1 MKLDNNIQAFFELVK
16 AGLFPVHGEG
26 VMVHGQDKRQ
36 SRAIESLFRDVDWD
50 EVYRL
55 AEEQSVVGLVAAGIE
70 AVQGKWLKVHGSP
83 LVPQAVAL
91 QFVDQTLQIEQRN
104 KLMNEFVARLIEKL
118 RQNDIYALLV
128 KGQGIAQCYEKPLWR
143 SCGDV
148 DLYLSKDNYEKAKVF
163 LIPLAQHIETED
175 KKKLHLGMSIEGW
188 IVELHGTMHTYISRR
203 INKVND
209 EVHRDI
215 FFNGNVRSWNN
226 NGVQVFFPSANND
239 AIIVF
244 NHFIN
249 HFYGEGVGLRQICDW
264 CRLLWTYK
272 DSLNH
277 GLLEQRIKSAR
288 LMSEWK
294 AFAAFAVDYLGM
306 PEEAMPFYED
316 KLSWHRKAEKIC
328 KLVIET
334 GNFGH
339 NKDYSYRSEYS
350 GLIGNFITAWRRFN
364 EFARI
369 AMIFPWNAP
378 KFYMTYLI
386 NRFRAVA

>member
-1 MKLDNNIQAFFELVK
+1 MLETKEHNVKAFFELVK

-26 VMVHGQDKRQ
+26 VMVHD
-36 SRAIESLFRDVDWD
+36 SLFKDVDW
-50 EVYRL
+50 EKVFQL
-55 AEEQSVVGLVAAGIE
+55 AQEQSVQGLLLQGIE
-70 AVQGKWLKVHGSP
+70 EIRAKGIELSVPKVLLLQWIGEVQV
-83 LVPQAVAL
+83 
-91 QFVDQTLQIEQRN
+91 IEQRN
-104 KLMNEFVARLIEKL
+104 MEMNTFVADLIEKL
-118 RQNDIYALLV
+118 RKNDIYTLLV

-143 SCGDV
+143 AAGDV
-148 DLYLSKDNYEKAKVF
+148 DLYQSKDNYEKAKAF
-163 LIPLAQHIETED
+163 LIPLAQYIEVED
-175 KKKLHLGMSIEGW
+175 KNKLHQGMTIDGC
-188 IVELHGTMHTYISRR
+188 IVELHGAMHTYISRR

-209 EVHRDI
+209 EVHRDL
-215 FFNGNVRSWNN
+215 FFNGNVRSWND
-226 NGVQVFFPSANND
+226 NGVQVFLPSANND

-249 HFYGEGVGLRQICDW
+249 HFFGEGVGLRQICDW

-277 GLLEQRIKSAR
+277 GLLEQRIKSAG

-294 AFAAFAVDYLGM
+294 AFGTFAVEYLGM

-316 KLSWHRKAEKIC
+316 KPSMHRKAEKIC

-339 NKDYSYRSEYS
+339 NKDESYRMIYS
-350 GLIGNFITAWRRFN
+350 GLTGHFITAWKRFK
-364 EFARI
+364 EFTRI
-369 AMIFPWNAP
+369 AMIFPCNAP
-378 KFYMTYLI
+378 KFYVTYLI

>member
-1 MKLDNNIQAFFELVK
+1 MLKIDEHIIKAFFELVK
-16 AGLFPVHGEG
+16 AGLFPLHGEG
-26 VMVHGQDKRQ
+26 IMVHD
-36 SRAIESLFRDVDWD
+36 SLFKDVDW
-50 EVYRL
+50 EKVFQL
-55 AEEQSVVGLVAAGIE
+55 AQEQSVQGLLLQGIE
-70 AVQGKWLKVHGSP
+70 ELKAKGIELSVPKVLLLQWIGEVQV
-83 LVPQAVAL
+83 
-91 QFVDQTLQIEQRN
+91 IEQRN
-104 KLMNEFVARLIEKL
+104 KEMNTFVADLIEKL
-118 RQNDIYALLV
+118 WKNDIYTLLV

-143 SCGDV
+143 AAGDV
-148 DLYLSKDNYEKAKVF
+148 DLYLSKDNYEKAKVV
-163 LIPLAQHIETED
+163 LIPLAQHVEVED
-175 KKKLHLGMSIEGW
+175 KNKLHLGMTIEGW

-209 EVHRDI
+209 EVHRDL
-215 FFNGNVRSWNN
+215 FFNGNIRSWND
-226 NGVQVFFPSANND
+226 NGVQVFLPSANND

-277 GLLEQRIKSAR
+277 KVLKHRICKAGL
-288 LMSEWK
+288 MTEWK

-306 PEEAMPFYED
+306 PVKAIPFYED
-316 KLSWHRKAEKIC
+316 KLSLNRKAEKIC

-339 NKDYSYRSEYS
+339 NKDDSYRRNYS
-350 GLIGNFITAWRRFN
+350 GLAGNFITAWKRLK

-369 AMIFPWNAP
+369 ATIFPVNSP
-378 KFYMTYLI
+378 KFYVTYLI
-386 NRFRAVA
+386 KRFRTVA

>member
-1 MKLDNNIQAFFELVK
+1 MLEIKEHNVKAFFELVK
-16 AGLFPVHGEG
+16 VGLWRNGNP
-26 VMVHGQDKRQ
+26 DIRID
-36 SRAIESLFRDVDWD
+36 RNTDWQ
-50 EVYRL
+50 ELYRL
-55 AEEQSVVGLVAAGIE
+55 TTEQSVLGLALAGLEHSDIKPPKDLLLQWIGE
-70 AVQGKWLKVHGSP
+70 VQL
-83 LVPQAVAL
+83 
-91 QFVDQTLQIEQRN
+91 IEQRN
-104 KLMNEFVARLIEKL
+104 KEMNAYVADLIGKL
-118 RQNDIYALLV
+118 RKNDIYTLLV
-128 KGQGIAQCYEKPLWR
+128 KGQGIAQCYEEPLWR
-143 SCGDV
+143 VPGDV
-148 DLYLSKDNYEKAKVF
+148 DLYLSTENFEKAKAF
-163 LIPLAQHIETED
+163 LIPLGQHIEVED
-175 KKKLHLGMSIEGW
+175 RNKLHQGTTIDGW

-209 EVHRDI
+209 EVHRDLL
-215 FFNGNVRSWNN
+215 FNGNVRSWND
-226 NGVQVFFPSANND
+226 NGVQVFLPSANND

-277 GLLEQRIKSAR
+277 KVLKQRICKAG
-288 LMSEWK
+288 LMTEWK

-306 PEEAMPFYED
+306 SEEAMPFYEH

-339 NKDYSYRSEYS
+339 NKDESYRMKYS
-350 GLIGNFITAWRRFN
+350 GLTGHFITAWKRFK

-369 AMIFPWNAP
+369 ALIFPCNAP
-378 KFYMTYLI
+378 KFYVTYLI
-386 NRFRAVA
+386 NRFRTVA

>member
-1 MKLDNNIQAFFELVK
+1 MQIKKNCNQKVFWELVN
-16 AGLFPVHGEG
+16 AGLWEKEVHLS
-26 VMVHGQDKRQ
+26 QY
-36 SRAIESLFRDVDWD
+36 ESIDYP

-55 AEEQSVVGLVAAGIE
+55 AEVQSVLGLVAAGLERVADVRI
-70 AVQGKWLKVHGSP
+70 
-83 LVPQAVAL
+83 PQ
-91 QFVDQTLQIEQRN
+91 QWTLQLSGQAILLEQRN
-104 KLMNEFVARLIEKL
+104 KAMNAFIAKLISKL
-118 RQNDIYALLV
+118 REEDIYTLLV

-143 SCGDV
+143 AAGDV
-148 DLYLSKDNYEKAKVF
+148 DLYLSKDNYNKAKAF
-163 LIPLAQHIETED
+163 LIPLAQYVEAED
-175 KKKLHLGMSIEGW
+175 KNKLHQGMTIDGW
-188 IVELHGTMHTYISRR
+188 IVELHGTMHTYISGR

-215 FFNGNVRSWNN
+215 FFNGNVRSWND
-226 NGVQVFFPSANND
+226 NGVQVFLPSANND

-272 DSLNH
+272 DSLNYRV
-277 GLLEQRIKSAR
+277 LESRIKKAG
-288 LMSEWK
+288 LYSEWK

-306 PEEAMPFYED
+306 PIEAMPFYED
-316 KLSWHRKAEKIC
+316 KPSLHRKAEKIC

-334 GNFGH
+334 GNFGQ
-339 NKDYSYRSEYS
+339 NNDESYRSKYS
-350 GLIGNFITAWRRFN
+350 GLTRNFITAWKRFK

-369 AMIFPWNAP
+369 AMIFPYNAP
-378 KFYMTYLI
+378 KFYVTYFI

>member
-1 MKLDNNIQAFFELVK
+1 MHEIKEHNVKAFFELVK
-16 AGLFPVHGEG
+16 VGLWRNGNP
-26 VMVHGQDKRQ
+26 DIRLY
-36 SRAIESLFRDVDWD
+36 RNTDWQ

-55 AEEQSVVGLVAAGIE
+55 ASEHSVLGLALAGLEHSDTKPPKDLLLQWIGE
-70 AVQGKWLKVHGSP
+70 VQL
-83 LVPQAVAL
+83 
-91 QFVDQTLQIEQRN
+91 IEQRN
-104 KLMNEFVARLIEKL
+104 RAMNAFGAELIEKL
-118 RQNDIYALLV
+118 RSADIYTLLV
-128 KGQGIAQCYEKPLWR
+128 KGQGIAQCYERPLWR
-143 SCGDV
+143 ASGDV

-188 IVELHGTMHTYISRR
+188 IVELHGTMHTYISRKMNR
-203 INKVND
+203 VND

-215 FFNGNVRSWNN
+215 FFNGNVRSWND
-226 NGVQVFFPSANND
+226 NGVQVFLPSANND

-264 CRLLWTYK
+264 CRLLYTYRE
-272 DSLNH
+272 SLDRKV
-277 GLLEQRIKSAR
+277 LKQRICKAG
-288 LMSEWK
+288 LMTEWK
-294 AFAAFAVDYLGM
+294 AFAAFGVDYLGM
-306 PEEAMPFYED
+306 PVEAMPLLDSSNVQEF
-316 KLSWHRKAEKIC
+316 KKFKKKAEKIC

-339 NKDYSYRSEYS
+339 NKDESYRRRYS
-350 GLIGNFITAWRRFN
+350 GLTGNFITAWRRFK

-369 AMIFPWNAP
+369 AMIFPCNAP
-378 KFYMTYLI
+378 KFYVTYLI

>member
-1 MKLDNNIQAFFELVK
+1 MLEIKEHNVKAFFELVK

-26 VMVHGQDKRQ
+26 VMVHD
-36 SRAIESLFRDVDWD
+36 SLFKDVDW
-50 EVYRL
+50 EKVFQL
-55 AEEQSVVGLVAAGIE
+55 AQEQSVQGLLLQGIE
-70 AVQGKWLKVHGSP
+70 ELKAKGIGLSVPKVLLLQWIGEVQV
-83 LVPQAVAL
+83 
-91 QFVDQTLQIEQRN
+91 IEQRN
-104 KLMNEFVARLIEKL
+104 KEMNTFVADLIEKL
-118 RQNDIYALLV
+118 RKNDIYTLLV

-143 SCGDV
+143 SAGDV
-148 DLYLSKDNYEKAKVF
+148 DLYLSKENYEKAKAF
-163 LIPLAQHIETED
+163 LIPLAQHIKAED
-175 KKKLHLGMSIEGW
+175 KKKLHQGMTIDGW

-215 FFNGNVRSWNN
+215 FFNGNVRSWND
-226 NGVQVFFPSANND
+226 NGVQVFLPSANND

-249 HFYGEGVGLRQICDW
+249 HFFGEGVGLRQICDW

-272 DSLNH
+272 DSLNQ
-277 GLLEQRIKSAR
+277 GLLEQRIKSAG

-294 AFAAFAVDYLGM
+294 AFGTFAVEYLGM

-316 KLSWHRKAEKIC
+316 KPSMHRKAEKIC
-328 KLVIET
+328 KLVIAT
-334 GNFGH
+334 GNFGY
-339 NKDYSYRSEYS
+339 NKDESYRRKYS
-350 GLIGNFITAWRRFN
+350 GLTGNFITAWRRFK

-369 AMIFPWNAP
+369 AMIFPCNAP
-378 KFYMTYLI
+378 KFYVTYLI

>member
-1 MKLDNNIQAFFELVK
+1 MQNKLNSNHQAFVALVR
-16 AGLFPVHGEG
+16 AGLWEEEVCLLKFGEI
-26 VMVHGQDKRQ
+26 DF
-36 SRAIESLFRDVDWD
+36 SEI
-50 EVYRL
+50 YRL
-55 AEEQSVVGLVAAGIE
+55 AEEQSVVGLVAAGLE
-70 AVQGKWLKVHGSP
+70 HVVDVR
-83 LVPQAVAL
+83 VPQQLAL
-91 QFVDQTLQIEQRN
+91 TIAGEVLQLEQQNRA
-104 KLMNEFVARLIEKL
+104 MNVFVAEIIERL
-118 RQNDIYALLV
+118 RNTDIYALLV
-128 KGQGIAQCYEKPLWR
+128 KGQGVAQCYERPLWR
-143 SCGDV
+143 ASGDV

-264 CRLLWTYK
+264 CRLLLTYSK
-272 DSLNH
+272 KLDLR
-277 GLLEQRIKSAR
+277 LLKQRILRAG
-288 LMSEWK
+288 LMTEWK
-294 AFAAFAVDYLGM
+294 AFATFAVDSLGM
-306 PEEAMPFYED
+306 PVEAMPFYPD
-316 KLSWHRKAEKIC
+316 GSKLQVAIYKKKAEKLLRLI
-328 KLVIET
+328 IET

>member
-1 MKLDNNIQAFFELVK
+1 MLEIKEHNVKAFFELVK
-16 AGLFPVHGEG
+16 VRLWRNGNPDIRL
-26 VMVHGQDKRQ
+26 DRNT
-36 SRAIESLFRDVDWD
+36 DWQ

-55 AEEQSVVGLVAAGIE
+55 ASEHSVLGLALAGLEHSDTKPPKDLLLQWIGE
-70 AVQGKWLKVHGSP
+70 VQL
-83 LVPQAVAL
+83 
-91 QFVDQTLQIEQRN
+91 IEQRN
-104 KLMNEFVARLIEKL
+104 RAMNAFVAELIEKL
-118 RQNDIYALLV
+118 RSADIYTLLV
-128 KGQGIAQCYEKPLWR
+128 KGQGIAQCYERPLWR
-143 SCGDV
+143 ASGDV

-188 IVELHGTMHTYISRR
+188 IVELHGTMHTYISRKMNR
-203 INKVND
+203 VND

-215 FFNGNVRSWNN
+215 FFNGNVRSWND
-226 NGVQVFFPSANND
+226 NGVQVFLPSANND

-264 CRLLWTYK
+264 CRLLYTYRE
-272 DSLNH
+272 SLDRKV
-277 GLLEQRIKSAR
+277 LKQRICKAG
-288 LMSEWK
+288 LMTEWK
-294 AFAAFAVDYLGM
+294 AFAAFGVDYLGM
-306 PEEAMPFYED
+306 PVEAMPLLDSSNVQEF
-316 KLSWHRKAEKIC
+316 KKFKKKAEKIC

-339 NKDYSYRSEYS
+339 NKDESYRRRYS
-350 GLIGNFITAWRRFN
+350 GLTGNFITAWRRFK

-369 AMIFPWNAP
+369 AMIFPCNAP
-378 KFYMTYLI
+378 KFYVTYLI

>member
-1 MKLDNNIQAFFELVK
+1 MLKEVSSNTLAFFEIMR
-16 AGLFPVHGEG
+16 AGLWEKEVRLLPYG
-26 VMVHGQDKRQ
+26 
-36 SRAIESLFRDVDWD
+36 DVDYA
-50 EVYRL
+50 EIMHL
-55 AEEQSVVGLVAAGIE
+55 AQKQTVVGLVAAGLEHVTDI
-70 AVQGKWLKVHGSP
+70 KI
-83 LVPQAVAL
+83 PQAWAL
-91 QFVDQTLQIEQRN
+91 QFVGQTIQLEQRN
-104 KLMNEFVARLIEKL
+104 KAMNAFIAKLISKL
-118 RQNDIYALLV
+118 REEDIYTSLV

-143 SCGDV
+143 VAGDV
-148 DLYLSKDNYEKAKVF
+148 DLYLSKDNYEKAKAF
-163 LIPLAQHIETED
+163 LIPLAQHIEAED
-175 KKKLHLGMSIEGW
+175 KNKLHLGMIIDGW
-188 IVELHGTMHTYISRR
+188 IVELHGTMHTYISGR

-209 EVHRDI
+209 QVHQDI

-226 NGVQVFFPSANND
+226 NGVQVFLPSANND

-272 DSLNH
+272 ESLNY
-277 GLLEQRIKSAR
+277 GLLKSRIRKAGI
-288 LMSEWK
+288 LTEWK

-306 PEEAMPFYED
+306 SEEAMPFYED

-334 GNFGH
+334 GNFGQ
-339 NKDYSYRSEYS
+339 NNDDSYRSKYS
-350 GLIGNFITAWRRFN
+350 GLTRNLITTWKRFK

-378 KFYMTYLI
+378 KFYVTYLI
-386 NRFRAVA
+386 NRFKAVA

>member
-1 MKLDNNIQAFFELVK
+1 MLEIKEHNVKAFFELVK
-16 AGLFPVHGEG
+16 VGLWGNRNLNIRIDG
-26 VMVHGQDKRQ
+26 TT
-36 SRAIESLFRDVDWD
+36 DWK
-50 EVYRL
+50 ELYRL
-55 AEEQSVVGLVAAGIE
+55 ATEQSVLGLVLAGLEHSDVKPPKELLLQWIGE
-70 AVQGKWLKVHGSP
+70 VQV
-83 LVPQAVAL
+83 
-91 QFVDQTLQIEQRN
+91 IEQRN
-104 KLMNEFVARLIEKL
+104 KEMNTFVADLIEKL
-118 RQNDIYALLV
+118 RKNDIYTLLV

-143 SCGDV
+143 AAGDV
-148 DLYLSKDNYEKAKVF
+148 DLYLSKDNYEKAKAF
-163 LIPLAQHIETED
+163 LIPLAQHIEVED
-175 KKKLHLGMSIEGW
+175 KNKLHQSMTIEGW

-215 FFNGNVRSWNN
+215 FFNGNVRSWND
-226 NGVQVFFPSANND
+226 NGVQVFLPSANND

-272 DSLNH
+272 ESLNY
-277 GLLEQRIKSAR
+277 GLLKSRIRKAGI
-288 LMSEWK
+288 LTEWK

-306 PEEAMPFYED
+306 PEEAMPFYENE
-316 KLSWHRKAEKIC
+316 LSWHRKAEKIC
-328 KLVIET
+328 KLVIES
-334 GNFGH
+334 GNFGQ
-339 NKDYSYRSEYS
+339 NKDDSYRWNYS
-350 GLIGNFITAWRRFN
+350 GLTGHFITAWKRFK

-378 KFYMTYLI
+378 KFYMTYVF

>member
-1 MKLDNNIQAFFELVK
+1 VKDNNTKAFLALVS
-16 AGLFPVHGEG
+16 AGLWENEVQLSPYGEL
-26 VMVHGQDKRQ
+26 DFNE
-36 SRAIESLFRDVDWD
+36 IC
-50 EVYRL
+50 RL
-55 AEEQSVVGLVAAGIE
+55 AQEQVLVGLLAAGLE
-70 AVQGKWLKVHGSP
+70 HVVDAKA
-83 LVPQAVAL
+83 PQQLAL
-91 QFVDQTLQIEQRN
+91 TIAGEVLQLEQRN
-104 KLMNEFVARLIEKL
+104 RAMNAFVAELIEKL
-118 RQNDIYALLV
+118 RSADIYTLLV
-128 KGQGIAQCYEKPLWR
+128 KGQGIAQCYERPLWR
-143 SCGDV
+143 ASGDV

-163 LIPLAQHIETED
+163 LIPLAQHIEAED
-175 KKKLHLGMSIEGW
+175 KNKLHLGMIIDGW
-188 IVELHGTMHTYISRR
+188 IVELHGTMHTYISGR

-209 EVHRDI
+209 QVHQDI

-226 NGVQVFFPSANND
+226 NGVQVFLPSANND

-272 DSLNH
+272 ESLNY
-277 GLLEQRIKSAR
+277 GLLKSRIRKAGI
-288 LMSEWK
+288 LTEWK

-334 GNFGH
+334 GNFGQ
-339 NKDYSYRSEYS
+339 NNDDSYRSKYS
-350 GLIGNFITAWRRFN
+350 GLTRNLITTWKRFK

-378 KFYMTYLI
+378 KFYVTYLI
-386 NRFRAVA
+386 NRFRAVT

>member
-1 MKLDNNIQAFFELVK
+1 MQIEKSRNQKVFLKLVN
-16 AGLFPVHGEG
+16 AGLWGNGNPDIRIDGT
-26 VMVHGQDKRQ
+26 M
-36 SRAIESLFRDVDWD
+36 DWQ

-55 AEEQSVVGLVAAGIE
+55 ATEQSVLGLVLDGLEHSDVKPPQVLLLQWIGE
-70 AVQGKWLKVHGSP
+70 VQM
-83 LVPQAVAL
+83 
-91 QFVDQTLQIEQRN
+91 IEQWN
-104 KLMNEFVARLIEKL
+104 KAMNAFIALLISKL
-118 RQNDIYALLV
+118 REEDIYTLLV

-143 SCGDV
+143 GAGDV
-148 DLYLSKDNYEKAKVF
+148 DLYLSKDNYEKAKAT
-163 LIPLAQHIETED
+163 LIPLAQHIESED
-175 KKKLHLGMSIEGW
+175 KNKLHQGMTIDGW
-188 IVELHGTMHTYISRR
+188 ILELHGTMHTYISRR

-215 FFNGNVRSWNN
+215 FFNGNVRSWND
-226 NGVQVFFPSANND
+226 NGVQVFLPSANND

-272 DSLNH
+272 ESLNY
-277 GLLEQRIKSAR
+277 GLLKSRICKAGI
-288 LMSEWK
+288 LTEWK

-334 GNFGH
+334 GNFGQ
-339 NKDYSYRSEYS
+339 NNDDSYRSKYS
-350 GLIGNFITAWRRFN
+350 GLTRNLITTWKRFK

-378 KFYMTYLI
+378 KFYVTYLI
-386 NRFRAVA
+386 NRFRAVT

>member
-1 MKLDNNIQAFFELVK
+1 MSQRILNRLKAFFEIVK
-16 AGLFPVHGEG
+16 TGLFPVHGEG
-26 VMVHGQDKRQ
+26 VMVHDF
-36 SRAIESLFRDVDWD
+36 LFKDADW
-50 EVYRL
+50 EKVYQL
-55 AEEQSVVGLVAAGIE
+55 AQEQSVQGLVLQGIE
-70 AVQGKWLKVHGSP
+70 ELKAKGIELSVPKVLLLQWIGEVQ
-83 LVPQAVAL
+83 
-91 QFVDQTLQIEQRN
+91 QIEQRN
-104 KLMNEFVARLIEKL
+104 KEMNAFIAVLIEKL
-118 RQNDIYALLV
+118 RQADIYTLLV

-143 SCGDV
+143 AAGDV
-148 DLYLSKDNYEKAKVF
+148 DLYLSKENYEKAKAF
-163 LIPLAQHIETED
+163 LIPLAQHIDAED
-175 KKKLHLGMSIEGW
+175 NYKLHQGLTIDGW

-203 INKVND
+203 INRVND
-209 EVHRDI
+209 DVHRDI
-215 FFNGNVRSWNN
+215 FFNSNVRSWND
-226 NGVQVFFPSANND
+226 NGVLVFLPSANND

-272 DSLNH
+272 DSLNYE
-277 GLLEQRIKSAR
+277 LLEQRIKRAG

-306 PEEAMPFYED
+306 PEEAMPFYENE
-316 KLSWHRKAEKIC
+316 LSWHRKAEKIC

-339 NKDYSYRSEYS
+339 NKDDSYRRNFS

-378 KFYMTYLI
+378 KFYVTYLI
-386 NRFRAVA
+386 NRFRTVA